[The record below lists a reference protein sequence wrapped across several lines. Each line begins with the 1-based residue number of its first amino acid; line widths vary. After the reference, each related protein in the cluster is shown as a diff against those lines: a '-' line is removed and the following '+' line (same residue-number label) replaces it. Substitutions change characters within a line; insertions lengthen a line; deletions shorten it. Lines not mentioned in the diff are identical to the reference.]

1 MKKLSVFAVA
11 ALALAFASCTQEMD
25 FTPSD
30 PSLTVLT
37 ATHLSTRSAL
47 EQTLG
52 GTLPST
58 ILWDAPDQIMVGYAG
73 TALSTFVSDNTTPAS
88 EADFTGHLP
97 EGSGPLYSIYPVN
110 EGNAVSADGVFTVTF
125 KGEQTAVE
133 GSYDPEAFPSVAV
146 SDTKELSFQNICGLL
161 VLKVGYDDVT
171 GISLSG
177 AAAGDVFCGGAMTVE
192 LEGGVPVVK
201 GGTEDLTEIVL
212 NAPGAGVF
220 STDKTYYMAVP
231 PCSLPGGAVFTLAR
245 ESGETVSVSID
256 GPLSVERSKVY
267 EVKTLE
273 AEVVTEPLTFEILEN
288 GKILWKCS
296 HNKVDT
302 DEAGNPDS
310 VAKTIEYKIND
321 GSWTSLTSTYAGA
334 EIAVSKGDKV
344 QVRGNNSSYYS
355 IACPICGYGVMY
367 NYFSMPEGKC
377 NVSGNIMSLINATD
391 YSSLTSLD
399 DVGSFCFLFLRNVGI
414 TSAENLV
421 LPATTLAERR
431 YSGMFY
437 GCTSL
442 TAAPELPATTLA
454 EGCYSDMFGGC
465 TSLTV
470 APELPATTLAEGCY
484 SEMFAGC
491 TSLNYISCLA
501 KDILADGCTS
511 LWVSGVSSTGT
522 FVKNAEMTSWASGS
536 SGIPS
541 GWTVTDK

>member
-273 AEVVTEPLTFEILEN
+273 AEVVTVPEYVDLGLPSGVKWATFNVGATKPEEYGDYFAWGETEPYYKDGYAQSNSPEWKEGKSDGYDWSSYTFGTSSSGPFSKYVTDSSYGTVDNKTVLDLEDDAAHVN
-288 GKILWKCS
+288 WGGSWRMP
-296 HNKVDT
+296 T
-302 DEAGNPDS
+302 DEEWKELIDNC
-310 VAKTIEYKIND
+310 TWT
-321 GSWTSLTSTYAGA
+321 WTSDYNGTGVAGRIVTSNITGYTDKSIFLPAAGR
-334 EIAVSKGDKV
+334 
-344 QVRGNNSSYYS
+344 RGGTGFSDMGSYGYFWSSS
-355 IACPICGYGVMY
+355 LRTGY
-367 NYFSMPEGKC
+367 PCDAC
-377 NVSGNIMSLINATD
+377 NV
-391 YSSLTSLD
+391 Y
-399 DVGSFCFLFLRNVGI
+399 F
-414 TSAENLV
+414 
-421 LPATTLAERR
+421 
-431 YSGMFY
+431 
-437 GCTSL
+437 
-442 TAAPELPATTLA
+442 
-454 EGCYSDMFGGC
+454 YSDYFNWGR
-465 TSLTV
+465 
-470 APELPATTLAEGCY
+470 
-484 SEMFAGC
+484 
-491 TSLNYISCLA
+491 NYRYYGRSVRP
-501 KDILADGCTS
+501 
-511 LWVSGVSSTGT
+511 VS
-522 FVKNAEMTSWASGS
+522 
-536 SGIPS
+536 
-541 GWTVTDK
+541 D